1 MSHRAKKSLGQHFL
15 RSNSAVKAIVGAG
28 KLTTEDVVL
37 EIGPGEGVLTHALLS
52 SGAKVIAIEKDAD
65 LIPILRERF
74 ESELQ
79 SKQLEIIEG
88 DALLFD
94 PKAHGL
100 KPQKYKLIANIPY
113 YITGAIFEKYLTEK
127 TPPETVVVLI
137 QKEVATRI
145 VARDGKESILSLSV
159 KAFGTP
165 KIIAKVPASAFRPA
179 PKVDSAIIAVEQIKI
194 DTGAGERFFQI
205 VKAGFAHKRKL
216 LARNLEEVSEKNT
229 ITKIFAEND
238 ISPNARAE
246 DIKLDIWLKIAKE
259 L

>member
-1 MSHRAKKSLGQHFL
+1 M
-15 RSNSAVKAIVGAG
+15 
-28 KLTTEDVVL
+28 
-37 EIGPGEGVLTHALLS
+37 
-52 SGAKVIAIEKDAD
+52 
-65 LIPILRERF
+65 
-74 ESELQ
+74 
-79 SKQLEIIEG
+79 
-88 DALLFD
+88 
-94 PKAHGL
+94 
-100 KPQKYKLIANIPY
+100 
-113 YITGAIFEKYLTEK
+113 
-127 TPPETVVVLI
+127 
-137 QKEVATRI
+137 
-145 VARDGKESILSLSV
+145 ARDGKESILSLSV